1 MSERNFTAAMDAAI
15 VAGTVRPALFYEG
28 EFASS
33 QFLRLWTGV
42 GQIDWDGHTWTGGGH
57 LLVITPLEERRD
69 VKAIVFT
76 VSVSGMPSANISLAL
91 ASVRQNKPGNLWLG
105 LFNAA
110 GALIADPY
118 QPRNGRFDV
127 AGIDDDGQTCTI
139 AAQYEDRLVDLDRAR
154 ERRYTHEDQQ
164 IDWPGDLGFE
174 YVESLQ
180 DMQLL
185 WGGPGAAAS
194 SLAAPSAGAPGAAG
208 SAGVESSP
216 MAAPAPAPEH
226 EYGPAL
232 DSSD

>member
-1 MSERNFTAAMDAAI
+1 MSERAFTVAMASA
-15 VAGTVRPALFYEG
+15 VQAGTVRPALFYEG

-42 GQIDWDGHTWTGGGH
+42 GQIDWNGHTWTGGGH
-57 LLVITPLEERRD
+57 LLGITPLEEQRD
-69 VKAIVFT
+69 VKAIGFT
-76 VSVSGMPSANISLAL
+76 VSVSGMPSANIAIAL

-105 LFNAA
+105 LFDAA

-118 QPRNGRFDV
+118 QLRAGRFDIAV
-127 AGIDDDGQTCTI
+127 IDDDGQTCTI

-180 DMQLL
+180 DMQIV
-185 WGGPGAAAS
+185 WGGPAGAA
-194 SLAAPSAGAPGAAG
+194 
-208 SAGVESSP
+208 SP
-216 MAAPAPAPEH
+216 VATP
-226 EYGPAL
+226 YVWDGGPL
-232 DSSD
+232 NI